1 MPLSRFAPIVLA
13 ALVVAGCDISDDG
26 PRTSQTRDLAGFTR
40 VDNDASVDVRLRVG
54 ERQSVRIIAGEN
66 VIDDVGTEV
75 RDGTLHLTFDHEGI
89 GGDDVAVEATVP
101 RLTAVDSAGS
111 GDIEAAGI
119 DAETFELISD
129 GSSDIDLQGTA
140 RRLLVDLDGS
150 GDAALD
156 RLTARE
162 ARVSVRGSGDVD
174 VNADERLEVEVQG
187 SGDVSYRGDPELSQS
202 VDGSGQVEQ
211 AN

>member
-1 MPLSRFAPIVLA
+1 MSPSRLAPIILA
-13 ALVVAGCDISDDG
+13 ALVVAGCDVGDDG

-40 VDNDASVDVRLRVG
+40 VENQTSVDLRLRVG
-54 ERQSVRIIAGEN
+54 ERQSVRVLAGEN

-75 RDGTLHLTFDHEGI
+75 REGTLHVTFDHEGL
-89 GGDDVAVEATVP
+89 GGRDVDVEVTVP
-101 RLTAVDSAGS
+101 RLTAVDAAGS

-119 DAETFELISD
+119 DAETFALISE
-129 GSSDIDLQGTA
+129 GSADIDLQGTA

-150 GDAALD
+150 GDAELD
-156 RLTARE
+156 NLTASE
-162 ARVSVRGSGDVD
+162 ARVSVSGSGDVD
-174 VNADERLEVEVQG
+174 VRADDRLEVDVEG

-202 VDGSGQVEQ
+202 VDGSGEVSQ